1 MPKVKVIEST
11 IVAKDRD
18 NRSATEKVASAVG
31 SEEEA
36 HRKLLCITSGKYCT
50 DDTNEKF
57 HNGSGRTLNIPKII
71 YPGHVPGPSYNG
83 AVTIGKACKGNH
95 CYTPIS
101 NKAFT
106 EANNQINM
114 NIPFHNPSLLRPGNN
129 TVHVPIKKY
138 TNNGI
143 NYGPFNI
150 DILE

>member
-1 MPKVKVIEST
+1 MTKVKVMPSENP
-11 IVAKDRD
+11 VKDRD
-18 NRSATEKVASAVG
+18 NRSASEKVASAIG
-31 SEEEA
+31 SEEAA
-36 HRKLLCITSGKYCT
+36 HRELLCITSGQYCT

-57 HNGSGRTLNIPKII
+57 NNGSGRTLNIPKII

-83 AVTIGKACKGNH
+83 GVTIGKPCKGNH
-95 CYTPIS
+95 CYTPMS
-101 NKAFT
+101 NKSFT
-106 EANNQINM
+106 EANNQVNM

-129 TVHVPIKKY
+129 TVNVPIKKY